1 LPPPTILAEYNRV
14 SPDLAERIVAMAEA
28 NQKHRHQLE
37 ATDLRQAF
45 KLSRGGQRYGLIA
58 LTIFAGLAGYVA
70 HLGYPEWAAAIVGAN
85 VAAVVGLFITGQLR
99 SRTERQREQ
108 AAPAENGRPGG

>member
-1 LPPPTILAEYNRV
+1 
-14 SPDLAERIVAMAEA
+14 M
-28 NQKHRHQLE
+28 
-37 ATDLRQAF
+37 RQAF
-45 KLSRGGQRYGLIA
+45 QLSRGGQRYGLVA

-99 SRTERQREQ
+99 GKTERQREK
-108 AAPAENGRPGG
+108 AARGDGGRHVGGARLTRNR